1 MAVFHYL
8 VKNDEGSR
16 NEGDIRA
23 ESMDLALQKLTT
35 NGQIVITLKEVDTT
49 FDFLGPFLDE
59 INLTFERIKNRVPLA
74 NIVFFT
80 RQLATMFSAG
90 LTLERAI
97 QALAVEEKHKKF
109 KKILTEVGSSI
120 RKGLN
125 LSESLARH
133 PGVFN
138 NLFVAMTKAG
148 EVSGNL
154 NEILDQLASYLENLD
169 DTRRKVKGAMTYPI
183 FMVIFLGCMVLAML
197 VWIIPKFSEVYA
209 QLGASL
215 PGATRKMMDASAW
228 VTENLG
234 FMLFNLILVSLTVF
248 LISKTQRGGF
258 IIDSIK
264 LKIPVF
270 GNLLDQSILNKFCKT
285 FGILIGAGVPVLEAM
300 GLLKK
305 VVGNRVYEK
314 AVADASDYIR
324 DGDNISTALRRT
336 EIFPSILLQL
346 TSTGEETGEIDD
358 LLDRAADYYH
368 KQVNALVERM
378 TTLIEPLLILL
389 VGAVIALMVVLT
401 YLPVFHLG
409 SALQSGL

>member
-1 MAVFHYL
+1 
-8 VKNDEGSR
+8 
-16 NEGDIRA
+16 
-23 ESMDLALQKLTT
+23 
-35 NGQIVITLKEVDTT
+35 
-49 FDFLGPFLDE
+49 
-59 INLTFERIKNRVPLA
+59 
-74 NIVFFT
+74 
-80 RQLATMFSAG
+80 MFSAG

-97 QALAVEEKHKKF
+97 QALAMEEKHNKF
-109 KKILTEVGSSI
+109 KNILTEVGSSI

-183 FMVIFLGCMVLAML
+183 FMVIFLGCMVLAMF
-197 VWIIPKFSEVYA
+197 VWIIPKFSEVYS

-215 PGATRKMMDASAW
+215 PGATKKMMDASAW

-234 FMLFNLILVSLTVF
+234 FMFFNFVLVFLVVF

-258 IIDSIK
+258 VIDSIK

-270 GNLLDQSILNKFCKT
+270 GTLLDQSILNKFCKT

-300 GLLKK
+300 ALLKK
-305 VVGNRVYEK
+305 VVGNKVYEK
-314 AVADASDYIR
+314 AVEDASNYIR
-324 DGDNISTALRRT
+324 DGYNISTAVRRT

-346 TSTGEETGEIDD
+346 VSTGEETGEIDD

>member
-1 MAVFHYL
+1 MAIFNYL
-8 VKNDEGSR
+8 TKDSEGNR
-16 NEGDIRA
+16 KEGEIRA
-23 ESMDLALQKLTT
+23 DSLDGAIQKLTS
-35 NGQIVITLKEVDTT
+35 NGQMVISLKETDDT

-59 INLTFERIKNRVPLA
+59 IQLSIEKAKNRVPLS

-97 QALAVEEKHKKF
+97 QSLGAEEKHRKF
-109 KKILTEVGSSI
+109 KKVLTSVSENI

-138 NLFVAMTKAG
+138 TLFIAMVKAG

-154 NEILDQLASYLENLD
+154 NEILEQLSSYLENLD
-169 DTRRKVKGAMTYPI
+169 DTRRKVKSAMNYPI
-183 FMVIFLGCMVLAML
+183 FMILFLIAML
-197 VWIIPKFSEVYA
+197 MVMLLVIIPKFSQVYS
-209 QLGASL
+209 QLGAGL
-215 PGATRKMMDASAW
+215 PAATRQMIDLSNWFGAN
-228 VTENLG
+228 VG
-234 FMLFNLILVSLTVF
+234 FLAFMIFLSFSTLW

-258 IIDSIK
+258 TLDTIK

-270 GNLLDQSILNKFCKT
+270 GALIEQSILNKFCKT
-285 FGILIGAGVPVLEAM
+285 FGILIGAGVPVLETTA
-300 GLLKK
+300 LLRK
-305 VVGNRVYEK
+305 VVDNRVYAK
-314 AVADASDYIR
+314 AIDDASDLIR
-324 DGDNISTALRRT
+324 DGYNISTALRRT
-336 EIFPSILLQL
+336 EVFPSILLQL
-346 TSTGEETGEIDD
+346 ASTGEDTGELDD
-358 LLDRAADYYH
+358 LLDRAADYYQ
-368 KQVNALVERM
+368 KQVDALVERM

-389 VGAVIALMVVLT
+389 VGGIIALMVVLT

>member
-1 MAVFHYL
+1 VAVFHYL
-8 VKNDEGSR
+8 VKSDEGSR
-16 NEGDIRA
+16 SEGDIRA
-23 ESMDLALQKLTT
+23 ASMDLALQKLTS

-97 QALAVEEKHKKF
+97 QALAVEEKHNKF

-197 VWIIPKFSEVYA
+197 VWIIPKFSEVYS

-215 PGATRKMMDASAW
+215 PGATKKMMDASAW
-228 VTENLG
+228 LTENLG
-234 FMLFNLILVSLTVF
+234 FMFFNFILVFLIMF

-258 IIDSIK
+258 IIDTIK

-270 GNLLDQSILNKFCKT
+270 GSLLDQSILNKFCKT

-300 GLLKK
+300 ALLKK

-314 AVADASDYIR
+314 AVEDAANYIR
-324 DGDNISTALRRT
+324 DGYNISTALRRT

-346 TSTGEETGEIDD
+346 VSTGEETGEIDD

-368 KQVNALVERM
+368 KQVNALVDRM
-378 TTLIEPLLILL
+378 TTLIEPLLILM

>member
-1 MAVFHYL
+1 MATFNYL
-8 VKNDEGSR
+8 TKDPEGKR
-16 NEGDIRA
+16 REGEIRA
-23 ESMDLALQKLTT
+23 DSLDNAIQKLSS
-35 NGQIVITLKEVDTT
+35 NGQMVISLKEVDDT

-59 INLTFERIKNRVPLA
+59 IQLSIEKIKNRIPLS

-97 QALAVEEKHKKF
+97 QSLGAEEKHRKF
-109 KKILTEVGSSI
+109 KRILNSVSENI

-125 LSESLARH
+125 LSESLSRH

-138 NLFVAMTKAG
+138 SLFVSMVKAG

-154 NEILDQLASYLENLD
+154 NEILEQLSSYLENLD
-169 DTRRKVKGAMTYPI
+169 DTRRKVKSAMNYPI
-183 FMVIFLGCMVLAML
+183 FMILFLIGMLMVML
-197 VWIIPKFSEVYA
+197 LVIIPKFSQVYS
-209 QLGASL
+209 QLGAGL
-215 PGATRKMMDASAW
+215 PAATRQMIDFSNW
-228 VTENLG
+228 FGNNIG
-234 FMLFNLILVSLTVF
+234 FLSFIIFIIFSTIW

-258 IIDSIK
+258 VLDSIK

-270 GNLLDQSILNKFCKT
+270 GKLIEQSILNKFCKT
-285 FGILIGAGVPVLEAM
+285 FGILIGAGVPVLETTS
-300 GLLKK
+300 LLRK
-305 VVGNRVYEK
+305 VVDNKVYAK
-314 AVADASDYIR
+314 AVDDASDLIR
-324 DGDNISTALRRT
+324 DGYNISTALRRT
-336 EIFPSILLQL
+336 EVFPSILLQL
-346 TSTGEETGEIDD
+346 ASTGEDTGELDD
-358 LLDRAADYYH
+358 LLDRAADYYQ
-368 KQVNALVERM
+368 KQVDALVDRM